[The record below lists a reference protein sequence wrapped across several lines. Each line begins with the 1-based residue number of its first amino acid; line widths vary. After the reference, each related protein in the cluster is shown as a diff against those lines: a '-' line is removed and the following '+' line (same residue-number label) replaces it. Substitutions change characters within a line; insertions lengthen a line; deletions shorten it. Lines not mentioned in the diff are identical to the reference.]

1 MPTFAMFGKYSLEA
15 IKHISAARTEETRK
29 LAEKY
34 QGKITAMYA
43 LLGEHDLLFLVDMP
57 GPESAM
63 QFSVALAKATGI
75 SFTTSPAVTVE
86 EFDRLMTGI

>member
-15 IKHISAARTEETRK
+15 IKQISAARTEETRK
-29 LAEKY
+29 LAEKF

-43 LLGEHDLLFLVDMP
+43 LLGEHDLLFLVDLP

-86 EFDRLMTGI
+86 DFDRLMTGI